1 MFLVS
6 ELVRN
11 VLNLDCESRAERPVE
26 TLGLAVSPVGKPFCT
41 FIDKPEY
48 LQELDKNVAM
58 ILTTAE
64 VAATVETFDRFGVC
78 IVEEPRLTYFKL
90 HNALGSDP
98 KYGYARQRTPS
109 VIPAS
114 CRISPLAVIA
124 DHNVVIGENT
134 VIEEFVVIRENT
146 VIGSDCI
153 LRSGVKVGGTDF
165 EFKREGDRI
174 WGVDHLG
181 GVRIGDHVE
190 VQYNTGI
197 NRALYPWDDTV
208 IGDYTKV
215 DMLVHIAHGVK
226 VGKACMIVANSGIG
240 GRTVVGDNCWIG
252 FASTIKNGITIGH
265 DAHVNMG
272 AVVTKSVGDGEAVS
286 GNFAI
291 DHKKFIEHIKKIA
304 RE

>member
-6 ELVRN
+6 ELVRGRLG
-11 VLNLDCESRAERPVE
+11 VACIVKAERPVE
-26 TLGLAVSPVGKPFCT
+26 TLGLAVSPVEKPFCT

-48 LQELDKNVAM
+48 LQGLDKNVVM

-64 VAATVETFDRFGVC
+64 VAAGIETYDKFGLC

-90 HNALGSDP
+90 HNVLENDP
-98 KYGYARQRTPS
+98 RYVRERKPS
-109 VIPAS
+109 VIAS
-114 CRISPLAVIA
+114 SCKISPLAVIA
-124 DHNVVIGENT
+124 DQNVVIGENT

-153 LRSGVKVGGTDF
+153 IRSGVKIGGTDF
-165 EFKREGDRI
+165 EFKHEGEKV
-174 WGVDHLG
+174 WGVNHLG
-181 GVRIGDHVE
+181 GVRIGNHVE

-226 VGKACMIVANSGIG
+226 IGRACFVVANSGIG
-240 GRTVVGDNCWIG
+240 GRTIIGDNCWIG
-252 FASTIKNGITIGH
+252 FASTIKNGITIGR

-272 AVVTKSVGDGEAVS
+272 AVVTKSVGDGESVS

-291 DHKKFIEHIKKIA
+291 DHKKFIEHIKNIS
-304 RE
+304 RD

>member
-1 MFLVS
+1 MFLIS
-6 ELVRN
+6 ELIRD
-11 VLNLDCESRAERPVE
+11 LLYADCVTKAERPVE
-26 TLGLAVSPVGKPFCT
+26 TFGLAVSPVDKPFCT

-48 LQELDKNVAM
+48 LQELSENVAM
-58 ILTTAE
+58 ILTTPE
-64 VAATVETFDRFGVC
+64 VAATIDRFDKFGVC
-78 IVEEPRLTYFKL
+78 IVAEPRLTYFKL
-90 HNALGSDP
+90 HNALENDYRYVRERKP
-98 KYGYARQRTPS
+98 T
-109 VIPAS
+109 VIAPT
-114 CRISPLAVIA
+114 CKISPLAVIA

-146 VIGSDCI
+146 VIGSNCI
-153 LRSGVKVGGTDF
+153 LRSGVKIGGTDF
-165 EFKREGDRI
+165 EFKREGDTI
-174 WGVDHLG
+174 WGVNHYG

-291 DHKKFIEHIKKIA
+291 DHKKFIEHIKRIA